1 MKSRR
6 LLTTA
11 GFALALTI
19 SGVLAGCGSSTS
31 STSTSS
37 TPAATVAKA
46 VENFTST
53 AALAADQQ
61 NVLVVDVR
69 AFSAYSTG
77 HIPGAIRNTVSLY
90 SATASATGL
99 PGTLG
104 LTQAEFV
111 ALADKLGIT
120 PSTKVV
126 AYDTDNSSSV
136 GRFVWTLLRY
146 GHKNVAILDGGYQ
159 KWIAEGHAKATK
171 SNSTTPT
178 ANTISYA
185 VTSTAD
191 IDVSASY
198 VLSRI
203 NVPGTVIWDA
213 RTPLEYIGY
222 DLKSNPRGGHIPYAV
237 NLDWTNLQHQ
247 DSTGAY
253 VLKSSTDILAL
264 LAQYGITP
272 DKEIIVHCQAGVRSA
287 YASDTLLGL
296 GFTRVKNYTGSWGE
310 WSAAKDTSGNY
321 IYPISTGT
329 NP

>member
-1 MKSRR
+1 MKVPR

-11 GFALALTI
+11 GLALALAI

-37 TPAATVAKA
+37 TPATVAKA
-46 VENFTST
+46 VENFTT
-53 AALAADQQ
+53 TDALATDQQ

-90 SATASATGL
+90 STTASATGSA
-99 PGTLG
+99 GTLG

-159 KWIAEGHAKATK
+159 KWIAEGRAKATK
-171 SNSTTPT
+171 ANSTTPT
-178 ANTISYA
+178 ANTISYT

-198 VLSRI
+198 VLSHI

-222 DLKSNPRGGHIPYAV
+222 DLRTNPRGDTSPMRS
-237 NLDWTNLQHQ
+237 T
-247 DSTGAY
+247 STGRI
-253 VLKSSTDILAL
+253 SSIRTAP
-264 LAQYGITP
+264 GP
-272 DKEIIVHCQAGVRSA
+272 MC
-287 YASDTLLGL
+287 
-296 GFTRVKNYTGSWGE
+296 
-310 WSAAKDTSGNY
+310 
-321 IYPISTGT
+321 
-329 NP
+329 